1 VADIA
6 LLGVGREGGH
16 GQTHLRMRQAQQH
29 ACRAYRPLFGV
40 GHECFLEDGRSIL
53 EAWPTMCLDAKQESG

>member
-1 VADIA
+1 
-6 LLGVGREGGH
+6 
-16 GQTHLRMRQAQQH
+16 MRQAQQH